1 MNKTVN
7 VLALLLI
14 SLAVT
19 VNAQNREKTPL
30 DQSVYDDWK
39 KLEKPSISNDGEWIN
54 YEKNPQKGDGFLHI
68 QTSNG
73 TFHDSIARGYDAKF
87 SPNSNFVVFKIKPQ
101 HDTVRQAKLNKVK
114 KEKRPKDS
122 LGIFLLEKKELT
134 KRERIKSFKIAE
146 ESSDWIVISFLKDL
160 PEPADTTK
168 SEKDSEDKEKE
179 KDETESEGTRLI
191 VMNPISGDEHEFE
204 NVTDYT
210 LSKNGRMAGFISATK
225 DSVADSTVIHAF
237 DTRNQTHQTAMTAHG
252 KADLITADEKG
263 EKLGFIFTSDTSKV
277 KVYNL
282 YNWNDGESTA
292 RMVVDTMLNA
302 MPDKWSVSKN
312 GKLRFSE
319 SGERLFFGTAP
330 VPEPVPEDTLLDSEK
345 ARLDVWNWK
354 DDLLQPQQLEQLKEE
369 KKRTYKA
376 VYDFNTEKM
385 VQLADK
391 TVRRVNTLPEGDGE
405 VALGLSRVPYLQLL
419 SWEASRYQDAYIID
433 METGEK
439 NMILE
444 KEPSS
449 IKLSPGG
456 DYVLWYETADST
468 WNTYSVEDGTK
479 HKLTTGLDV
488 AFYNVENDIP
498 NEPRPYGYAGFTK
511 GDKYV
516 LVYDQ
521 WDIWKLDTEGKKAP
535 ENITN
540 GYGRENE
547 IRFRHIDLDP
557 EQHYIDDEVL
567 LYAFNDKTKSTGYWK
582 ADADKSEVPEKL
594 VMQDFRFNRPEKA
607 KDAEKLIWRKQNFQQ
622 YPELWVS
629 NMEMGNPIKLT
640 NTNPQQ
646 DKYRWGN
653 VELVHWTSFSGEE
666 LEGMLYLPE
675 NFDESKKH
683 PMLVYF
689 YEKSSDRLHGHRIPS
704 PSRSIINPAYCV
716 SNGYV
721 VFIPNITY
729 ETGYP
734 GQSAYNAVVSGT
746 MAMTE
751 RHDFIDIDK
760 MGLQGQSWGGYQ
772 IAHLVTQTDLY
783 AAAMAGAPVSNMT
796 SAYGGIR
803 WGSGMSRMFQYEET
817 QSRIGGTLWEKPLR
831 YIENSPVF
839 HVPEIETPLLIMHND
854 DDGAVPWYQGIE
866 LFVAMRRL
874 NKPAWMLQY
883 NDEAHNLRRWP
894 NRMDLDKRMM
904 QFFAHFLKDEPA
916 PVWLEKGVPAIEKGR
931 TKGYELLDE

>member
-1 MNKTVN
+1 MNKTGN

-19 VNAQNREKTPL
+19 VNAQKSGKTPL

-39 KLEKPSISNDGEWIN
+39 KLENPSISNDGEWIS

-68 QTSNG
+68 QTSGG

-101 HDTVRQAKLNKVK
+101 HDTVRQAKLDEVK

-122 LGIFLLEKKELT
+122 LGIFLLEEKELT
-134 KRERIKSFKIAE
+134 KRERIKSFKVAE
-146 ESSDWIVISFLKDL
+146 ESSDWVMLSFLKDL
-160 PEPADTTK
+160 AKPADTAK

-179 KDETESEGTRLI
+179 KKETESEGTRLI
-191 VMNPISGDEHEFE
+191 VMNPITGEKHEFE
-204 NVTDYT
+204 DVTDYT
-210 LSKNGRMAGFISATK
+210 LSKNGRMAGFISAMK
-225 DSVADSTVIHAF
+225 DSVADSTVIHTF
-237 DTRNQTHQTAMTAHG
+237 DTRKQALQTAMAAQG
-252 KADLITADEKG
+252 KADLITADDKG

-292 RMVVDTMLNA
+292 RMIVDTMLKA
-302 MPDKWSVSKN
+302 MPEGWSVSKN
-312 GKLRFSE
+312 RKLRFSE

-330 VPEPVPEDTLLDSEK
+330 IPEPAPEDTLLDSEK
-345 ARLDVWNWK
+345 TRLDVWNWK
-354 DDLLQPQQLEQLKEE
+354 DDLLQPQQLEQLKQE
-369 KKRTYKA
+369 KKRTYDA
-376 VYDFNTEKM
+376 VYHLNSDKM
-385 VQLADK
+385 VQLADE
-391 TVRRVNTLPEGDGE
+391 TVRRVKTMPEGEGD
-405 VALGLSRVPYLQLL
+405 VAIGYSRVPYLKLL

-444 KEPSS
+444 KDPSS
-449 IKLSPGG
+449 IKLSPKGK
-456 DYVLWYETADST
+456 YVLWYETADSS
-468 WNTYSVEDGTK
+468 WNTYSVEDGTT
-479 HKLTTGLDV
+479 HKLTEGLDV
-488 AFYNVENDIP
+488 AFYNVENDVP

-511 GDKYV
+511 GDKRV
-516 LVYDQ
+516 LIYDR
-521 WDIWKLDTEGKKAP
+521 WDIWKFDPSGRKAP
-535 ENITN
+535 ENITA
-540 GYGRENE
+540 GYGREHKV
-547 IRFRHIDLDP
+547 RFRHIDLYP
-557 EQHYIDDEVL
+557 EQEYVSDEFL
-567 LYAFNDKTKSTGYWK
+567 LYAFDDKTKSTGYWK
-582 ADADKSEVPEKL
+582 ADAGKSEVPEKL
-594 VMQDFRFNRPEKA
+594 VMQDFRYNRPDKA
-607 KDAEKLIWRKQNFQQ
+607 KDAEKLIWRKESFQQ

-629 NMEMGNPIKLT
+629 NMEFENPIKLT

-666 LEGMLYLPE
+666 LEGMLYRPE
-675 NFDESKKH
+675 NFDKSKKH
-683 PMLVYF
+683 PMLIYF
-689 YEKSSDRLHGHRIPS
+689 YEKSSDGLHGHRIPS

-751 RHDFIDIDK
+751 RYDFIDKDK

-874 NKPAWMLQY
+874 DKPAWLLQY

-916 PVWLEKGVPAIEKGR
+916 PVWLEKGVPAIKKGK
-931 TKGYELLDE
+931 TKGYELMEE